1 MSEFVCRVADADGRV
16 FSHVEAA
23 NTLDE
28 ARQKLAERGLFV
40 YSVEARGG
48 RVGSLLRRRTGRQIG
63 GSDFLILNQQF
74 NTLIKAG
81 LPILR
86 ALELLAARASS
97 SRLRPVVEQIRDHV
111 REGKSL
117 SEAVDEAGVFSK
129 VYSTAILA
137 GEKSGNL
144 PGVLDYYI
152 AYQRVST
159 GVKKK
164 IAATLVYPVLL
175 ITVAIIIVTYLVTG
189 VVPRFALLYRDM
201 NVELPT
207 PTRVLIALTVDY
219 RFLFLGFVALLAL
232 IAMGVFLWSRTDEGG
247 TALDRFKFRLPLV
260 GDTLLK
266 FQVAQFSRTLSTLL
280 TGGTPLVAGLQT
292 ATEAITSKLLQ
303 STVAEATQMVREG
316 ESLHAALA
324 SKGVMPKMAVDM
336 IEVGE
341 SSGAISPMLNSVAE
355 FYEEEVNLRLGAMVA
370 IIEPVLLI
378 IMGMFVAFILISDEL
393 PLLLGKKLLIRV
405 ATARQIADVLKRTEQ
420 SQRVLEQAT
429 EAFALQAPKEE

>member
-1 MSEFVCRVADADGRV
+1 MGEFVCRVADAEGRV

-28 ARQKLAERGLFV
+28 ARQKLADRGLYV
-40 YSVEARGG
+40 YSVESRGG
-48 RVGSLLRRRTGRQIG
+48 RLGSLVRRRTRGQVG

-86 ALELLAARASS
+86 ALDLLATRATSPK
-97 SRLRPVVEQIRDHV
+97 LRPIISQIRDQV

-129 VYSTAILA
+129 IYSTAILA

-164 IAATLVYPVLL
+164 IIATLVYPVLL

-189 VVPRFALLYRDM
+189 VVPKFALLYRDL
-201 NVELPT
+201 NVDLPA
-207 PTRVLIALTVDY
+207 PTRVLIALTVEY
-219 RFLFLGFVALLAL
+219 RLYFVALVALLAL
-232 IAMGVFLWSRTDEGG
+232 AAVGVFLWSRTEEGG
-247 TALDRFKFRLPLV
+247 TAFDRFKFRLPIV

-292 ATEAITSKLLQ
+292 ATEAITSKLLK
-303 STVAEATQMVREG
+303 STVAQATQMVREG
-316 ESLHAALA
+316 ESLHAALS
-324 SKGVMPKMAVDM
+324 SKGVMPEMAVDM

-355 FYEEEVNLRLGAMVA
+355 FYEEEVNLRLAAMVA
-370 IIEPVLLI
+370 VIEPALLI
-378 IMGMFVAFILISDEL
+378 IMGLFVAFILISLYL
-393 PLLLGKKLLIRV
+393 PIFSFSING
-405 ATARQIADVLKRTEQ
+405 ATK
-420 SQRVLEQAT
+420 
-429 EAFALQAPKEE
+429 

>member
-1 MSEFVCRVADADGRV
+1 MGEFVCRVADADGRV

-23 NTLDE
+23 STLDE

-48 RVGSLLRRRTGRQIG
+48 RIGSLLRRPRGRQIG

-81 LPILR
+81 LPILKS
-86 ALELLAARASS
+86 LDLLATRASS
-97 SRLRPVVEQIRDHV
+97 PRLRPVIAQIRDQI

-129 VYSTAILA
+129 VYATAILA

-175 ITVAIIIVTYLVTG
+175 ITVATVIVTYLVTG
-189 VVPRFALLYRDM
+189 VVPKFALLYRDM

-207 PTRVLIALTVDY
+207 PTRILIALTVDY
-219 RFLFLGFVALLAL
+219 RFLFLGFIVLLAL
-232 IAMGVFLWSRTDEGG
+232 IAMGVFLWSRTEEGG
-247 TALDRFKFRLPLV
+247 TTFDRFKFRLPLV

-266 FQVAQFSRTLSTLL
+266 FQVAQFSRTLATLL

-292 ATEAITSKLLQ
+292 ATEAITSKLLR

-316 ESLHAALA
+316 ESLHAAL
-324 SKGVMPKMAVDM
+324 SLKGVMPKMAVDM

-355 FYEEEVNLRLGAMVA
+355 FYEEEVNLRLAAMVA
-370 IIEPVLLI
+370 VIEPALLI
-378 IMGMFVAFILISDEL
+378 IMGMFVAFILISLYL
-393 PLLLGKKLLIRV
+393 PIFSFSVNG
-405 ATARQIADVLKRTEQ
+405 AR
-420 SQRVLEQAT
+420 
-429 EAFALQAPKEE
+429 

>member
-86 ALELLAARASS
+86 ALDLLATRASS

-144 PGVLDYYI
+144 PGVLDYYS
-152 AYQRVST
+152 AYHRVST

-207 PTRVLIALTVDY
+207 PTRVLIAVTVDY

-370 IIEPVLLI
+370 VIEPALLI
-378 IMGMFVAFILISDEL
+378 IMGLFVAFILISLYL
-393 PLLLGKKLLIRV
+393 PIFSFSVNGTK
-405 ATARQIADVLKRTEQ
+405 
-420 SQRVLEQAT
+420 
-429 EAFALQAPKEE
+429 